1 LLITLSA
8 APSLRPEAAEKRFEL
23 VSLQAF
29 ERELRHDAADDIVLV
44 VPAVDRGVDVA
55 PAAAVDGKDGD
66 SLPGRVV

>member
-23 VSLQAF
+23 VLPDAF
-29 ERELRHDAADDIVLV
+29 EREPHHDDADDIVLV
-44 VPAVDRGVDVA
+44 VPAVNRGADIA

-66 SLPGRVV
+66 SLLGRIV